1 MCIWQTEE
9 KQFLLIYSLHQG
21 ILYYI
26 HSDLW
31 GWARH
36 PSNGGCDYMITFIN
50 DFSRKVWVYFLKHK
64 NDALTAFKQ
73 WKALVENKT
82 TRKLKKLRTDN
93 GLEFCNGEF
102 DSLCADHGIARHKN
116 VIGTP
121 QQNGVAEK

>member
-1 MCIWQTEE
+1 
-9 KQFLLIYSLHQG
+9 
-21 ILYYI
+21 
-26 HSDLW
+26 
-31 GWARH
+31 
-36 PSNGGCDYMITFIN
+36 
-50 DFSRKVWVYFLKHK
+50 
-64 NDALTAFKQ
+64 
-73 WKALVENKT
+73 VENKT